1 MPKQTSI
8 MKLQKIVFI
17 AVFIV
22 IFSQFCFSQTTTKSK
37 SVVPTN
43 SPTAKSSPA
52 YAEVLLRKTE
62 LLSELESLL
71 VEYTEDYPKVIEL
84 RFEIGLLQKKLDV
97 LLAVNASEFS
107 KLTTALGKLMVRK
120 CELDTDLWS
129 LQKQFNDTHP
139 DVKRAKRKAE
149 IFEAAIN
156 EILPPLK

>member
-1 MPKQTSI
+1 
-8 MKLQKIVFI
+8 MKLQKVIFT

-37 SVVPTN
+37 SVAPTN

-52 YAEVLLRKTE
+52 YAEVLLQKTE
-62 LLSELESLL
+62 LLSELESILI
-71 VEYTEDYPKVIEL
+71 EYTEDYPKVKEL
-84 RFEIGLLQKKLDV
+84 RFEIGLLQKKLDA
-97 LLAVNASEFS
+97 LLAINPLEFS

-120 CELDTDLWS
+120 CELDTDVWS
-129 LQKQFNDTHP
+129 LQLQLNDAHP

-156 EILPPLK
+156 EILQAK